1 DPSAP
6 ASQRPRR
13 TRTSDPSVR
22 SITECHVYGET
33 MGLFNQLPGVHMS
46 ELTASMLLS
55 PNVLD
60 EPYDFYVTC
69 GMERRSGRYRALAA
83 RRPATNELCRVP
95 LDGDG

>member
-1 DPSAP
+1 
-6 ASQRPRR
+6 
-13 TRTSDPSVR
+13 
-22 SITECHVYGET
+22 
-33 MGLFNQLPGVHMS
+33 MS

>member
-1 DPSAP
+1 
-6 ASQRPRR
+6 
-13 TRTSDPSVR
+13 
-22 SITECHVYGET
+22 
-33 MGLFNQLPGVHMS
+33 MS

-60 EPYDFYVTC
+60 EPYDLYVTC

-95 LDGDG
+95 PDGDG